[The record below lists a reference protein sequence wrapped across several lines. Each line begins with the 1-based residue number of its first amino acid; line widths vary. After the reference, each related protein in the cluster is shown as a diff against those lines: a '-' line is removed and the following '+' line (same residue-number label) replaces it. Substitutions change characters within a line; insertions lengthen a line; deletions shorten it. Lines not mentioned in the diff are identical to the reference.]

1 MPVTD
6 WGWLITPEEI
16 ESWIIH
22 NDADVLA
29 IHKPGLVLCHPSKHG
44 PWSSLVGACREYLGV
59 ERLHMPSRLDRETS
73 GVVVFAK
80 HPAAASELQTAI
92 EKRAVTKRYLA
103 ILHGELN
110 STITVDQPIGQ
121 HPAAKVFIRR
131 AVVEG
136 GQSATTEFEPLTTNQ
151 GYTLARVKP
160 HTGRMHQIRVHAE
173 WLGHPI
179 VGDKIYGGDETLFLR
194 FIDFGY
200 TPELA
205 CQLEWPRHALHAE
218 LLQFHLKGGTK
229 SFEAPL
235 APDLVELCRQR
246 QLTLP

>member
-16 ESWIIH
+16 ESWIVH

-29 IHKPGLVLCHPSKHG
+29 VNKPGLVVCHPSKHG
-44 PWSSLVGACREYLGV
+44 PWSSLVGACREFLGL

-92 EKRAVTKRYLA
+92 ERRMVTKSYLA
-103 ILHGELN
+103 ILRGELKQN
-110 STITVDQPIGQ
+110 LTVDQPIGQ
-121 HPAAKVFIRR
+121 HPDAKVFIRR
-131 AVVEG
+131 AVVPH
-136 GQSATTEFEPLTTNQ
+136 GQPAVTEFHPVASHH
-151 GYTLARVKP
+151 GFTLAKVKP
-160 HTGRMHQIRVHAE
+160 QTGRMHQIRVHAE
-173 WLGHPI
+173 WMGHPI

-194 FIDFGY
+194 FIDTGY

-205 CQLEWPRHALHAE
+205 AALDWPRHALHALRLE
-218 LLQFHLKGGTK
+218 FDLKSG
-229 SFEAPL
+229 SRIFEAPL
-235 APDLVELCRQR
+235 AADLVSLCQKY
-246 QLTLP
+246 QLDLP